1 MLAAP
6 LCRGQRVEPIGKLTG
21 PLLSLVPEKSI
32 TLEIPAGE
40 RHALTVSLCSGC
52 FAEIEIQQ
60 LHWMISAY
68 VTGPGMSDGLPRA
81 SDAGLQSLIC
91 IPLIAPATT
100 SFRLEIAAA
109 VPDSAEVRVTLTL
122 PRPAAAIDRDRVAAG
137 AALAHGEWLRR
148 HGGASGASQAT
159 AAYDSAIAA
168 ARRTGDT
175 RMQLQALLGK
185 TRTLL
190 YNSGDYQAGLR
201 TSLEAMTLVRS
212 WNSTQEQP
220 EDRALEAFAWKEL
233 ASAYSFLARYP
244 EMLAATNQSLALY
257 ENLGDLYWQGIL
269 RGNAASV
276 YLEIGDMQHALSF
289 AEDALDI
296 ARRLS
301 DEGGVAFT
309 EATLAAIHQERG
321 EYQAAFDADEAALRV
336 MRPATDADEEGQVW
350 MNLAELYDEL
360 NDPEREGDALR
371 QSLPLLRRSGDTAN
385 ESTALR
391 DLALLDLRQHDLKDA
406 AASLDRAMQI
416 AASHGLDREQALV
429 WLGKAELLAAEQK
442 TPEALAAI
450 RSGQAL
456 AAKVSEMA
464 TSGLLAQ
471 EEGDLEA
478 RGSDETLARAAYGKA
493 ESIWSGIPNPERA
506 ALARASIARLEFR
519 SGDLR
524 MAHSDIL
531 LALDG
536 FEASRRNIGG
546 RSLRESYF
554 AAVHDFY
561 DLAVTIDLDRAKSD
575 PAAAEEAW
583 QIAERARARS
593 LMDAIRASS
602 AFSTRNVPPDLI
614 ERSAG
619 LEQHIASVQRTIARL
634 QGTSAD
640 ATAVQQ
646 AADQL
651 HALVLQ
657 AEDSESR
664 ERELSAPSL
673 FATGMRPPTLAA
685 VRSKL
690 LSPDAAL
697 LEYWVGRQDVELW
710 VITPDS
716 MRSFRLCSASTLE
729 ADVRTYRRALLAR
742 EEFPPNE
749 SFQEQRTRIEHADT
763 ALARQAAVLKRLLLP
778 LHLPE
783 AVHRLIVVPDGELA
797 SVPFAALRTNAGDY
811 LIGHYEMLEE
821 PSASVA
827 MELFARL
834 APAAGQD
841 RIAVFADPVYNA
853 FDPRLREAAHSV
865 EAVRSAAAPQPQPG
879 VLRANF
885 DLDLSEL
892 PRLNASS
899 MEARAIASIAG
910 QARVSSYLGFQA
922 TPQRAMQLPWNDFA
936 IAHFATHA
944 IVNSAHPELSG
955 IVLSTVDARGNRQ
968 DGVLWL
974 HDIYRTPMPVSLVVL
989 SGCRTAS
996 GKSIPGEGIFGLA
1009 QAFLSSGASGVIG
1022 ALWSVDDRAAG
1033 EMIPWFYQALLERHL
1048 SIAGALRAAQM
1059 KMVELHRPPY
1069 DWAGYV
1075 VEGDGGATIGNALSK
1090 SGKP

>member
-1 MLAAP
+1 
-6 LCRGQRVEPIGKLTG
+6 
-21 PLLSLVPEKSI
+21 
-32 TLEIPAGE
+32 
-40 RHALTVSLCSGC
+40 
-52 FAEIEIQQ
+52 
-60 LHWMISAY
+60 
-68 VTGPGMSDGLPRA
+68 
-81 SDAGLQSLIC
+81 
-91 IPLIAPATT
+91 
-100 SFRLEIAAA
+100 
-109 VPDSAEVRVTLTL
+109 
-122 PRPAAAIDRDRVAAG
+122 
-137 AALAHGEWLRR
+137 
-148 HGGASGASQAT
+148 
-159 AAYDSAIAA
+159 AYDSAIAA
-168 ARRTGDT
+168 AQSSGDT

-185 TRTLL
+185 ARIFL

-201 TSLEAMTLVRS
+201 TSMEAMMLVRS
-212 WNSTQEQP
+212 WNSTQEPP
-220 EDRALEAFAWKEL
+220 EDRALEAFAWKGL
-233 ASAYSFLARYP
+233 ASADSFLARYP
-244 EMLAATNQSLALY
+244 EMLAATNRSLALY
-257 ENLGDLYWQGIL
+257 EDLGDLYWQGIL

-276 YLEIGDMQHALSF
+276 YLETGDMQHALSF
-289 AEDALDI
+289 AEGALDI
-296 ARRLS
+296 ARQLS

-336 MRPATDADEEGQVW
+336 MRPATNADEEGQVW

-391 DLALLDLRQHDLKDA
+391 DLASLDLHQHDLKDA
-406 AASLDRAMQI
+406 AASLDKAMQI
-416 AASHGLDREQALV
+416 AASHGLAREQALV

-456 AAKVSEMA
+456 AAKVSEVA

-478 RGSDETLARAAYGKA
+478 RGSGDALARAAYGKA
-493 ESIWSGIPNPERA
+493 ESIWSGIPNLERA

-519 SGDLR
+519 SGNLR

-561 DLAVTIDLDRAKSD
+561 DLAVTIDLDRAKTD

-602 AFSTRNVPPDLI
+602 AFSTRDVPRDLI

-619 LEQHIASVQRTIARL
+619 LEQHIASLQRTIARL

-640 ATAVQQ
+640 GTAVQQ

-657 AEDSESR
+657 AEDTESR

-673 FATGMRPPTLAA
+673 FATGMHPPTLSA
-685 VRSKL
+685 VRSRL

-710 VITPDS
+710 VITADS
-716 MRSFRLCSASTLE
+716 MRSVRLCRASTLQ
-729 ADVRTYRRALLAR
+729 AGVRTYRRALLAR

-749 SFQEQRTRIEHADT
+749 SFQEQRTRIERADT
-763 ALARQAAVLKRLLLP
+763 ALARQAAVLERILLP

-797 SVPFAALRTNAGDY
+797 SVPFPALRTSAGDY

-827 MELFARL
+827 MELFARP
-834 APAAGQD
+834 APAARQD

-853 FDPRLREAAHSV
+853 FDPRLTEAGHRA
-865 EAVRSAAAPQPQPG
+865 EAVRSLVRSAAGPQPG
-879 VLRANF
+879 VLRASF
-885 DLDLSEL
+885 D
-892 PRLNASS
+892 
-899 MEARAIASIAG
+899 
-910 QARVSSYLGFQA
+910 
-922 TPQRAMQLPWNDFA
+922 
-936 IAHFATHA
+936 
-944 IVNSAHPELSG
+944 
-955 IVLSTVDARGNRQ
+955 
-968 DGVLWL
+968 
-974 HDIYRTPMPVSLVVL
+974 
-989 SGCRTAS
+989 
-996 GKSIPGEGIFGLA
+996 
-1009 QAFLSSGASGVIG
+1009 
-1022 ALWSVDDRAAG
+1022 
-1033 EMIPWFYQALLERHL
+1033 
-1048 SIAGALRAAQM
+1048 
-1059 KMVELHRPPY
+1059 
-1069 DWAGYV
+1069 
-1075 VEGDGGATIGNALSK
+1075 
-1090 SGKP
+1090 